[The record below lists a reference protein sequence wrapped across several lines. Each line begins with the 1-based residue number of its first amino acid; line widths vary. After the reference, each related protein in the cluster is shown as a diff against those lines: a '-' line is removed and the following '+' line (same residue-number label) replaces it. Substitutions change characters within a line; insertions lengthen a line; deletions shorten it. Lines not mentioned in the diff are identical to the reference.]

1 MRLQR
6 LSQLRRGFG
15 PVLLPVRLWRAED
28 FVSWKVAHS
37 SSKWKPFLALG
48 MGALALGPTPANC
61 EINRTCAERA
71 RAKVKARLESK
82 GPVRADVK
90 VDCGDLG
97 PREVDFVDAKGGFH
111 EVKTGRVAYNKQTKK
126 QIEKDAQTLRNNPA
140 CKGFAWHLHPGNQG
154 QPDRRVTRDLRN
166 AGIHPV
172 WAEIADQLLYAEQAL
187 RNVEQAATIIKDFLW
202 VLPLLPFLVLL
213 CLFLAFPVSPLLD
226 SARQV
231 KHERTPL
238 TYMTNKQVEEEE
250 EDDGYDETSA
260 NDDDYDD
267 YADDDA

>member
-1 MRLQR
+1 M
-6 LSQLRRGFG
+6 
-15 PVLLPVRLWRAED
+15 
-28 FVSWKVAHS
+28 
-37 SSKWKPFLALG
+37 
-48 MGALALGPTPANC
+48 
-61 EINRTCAERA
+61 
-71 RAKVKARLESK
+71 KARLESK
-82 GPVRADVK
+82 GPVRSDVK

-97 PREVDFVDAKGGFH
+97 PREVDFVDAQGGFH

-126 QIEKDAQTLRNNPA
+126 QIEKDAQTLRNNPE
-140 CKGFAWHLHPGNQG
+140 CKGFAWHFHPGNQG
-154 QPDRRVTRDLRN
+154 QPDRRVIRDLRN
-166 AGIHPV
+166 AGIE
-172 WAEIADQLLYAEQAL
+172 EIAAQLLYAEQAF
-187 RNVEQAATIIKDFLW
+187 RNVEKAARLIKDF
-202 VLPLLPFLVLL
+202 LPFLVLL

-267 YADDDA
+267 YADDDARKR

>member
-6 LSQLRRGFG
+6 LSQLRRGFVCFC
-15 PVLLPVRLWRAED
+15 PKD

-48 MGALALGPTPANC
+48 IGALALGPTPASC
-61 EINRTCAERA
+61 EVNRTCAERA

-82 GPVRADVK
+82 GPVRSDVK

-97 PREVDFVDAKGGFH
+97 PREVDFVDAQGGFH

-126 QIEKDAQTLRNNPA
+126 QIEKDAQTLRNNPE
-140 CKGFAWHLHPGNQG
+140 CKGFAWHFHPGNQG
-154 QPDRRVTRDLRN
+154 QPDKRVIRDLRN

-172 WAEIADQLLYAEQAL
+172 WAEIAVQLLYAEQAW
-187 RNVEQAATIIKDFLW
+187 RNVQQTARLIKDFLW
-202 VLPLLPFLVLL
+202 VLPLLL

-250 EDDGYDETSA
+250 DDGYDETSA

-267 YADDDA
+267 YADDDAPKR